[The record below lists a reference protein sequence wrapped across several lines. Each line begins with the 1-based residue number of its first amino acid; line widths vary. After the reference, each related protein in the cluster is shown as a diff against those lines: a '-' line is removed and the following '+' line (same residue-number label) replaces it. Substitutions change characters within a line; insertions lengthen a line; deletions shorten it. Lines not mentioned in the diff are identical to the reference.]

1 MIVNLYKIMRE
12 SILAVNNDKTQIMC
26 LAEKM
31 KITVE
36 GHEIEEMEHG
46 TVLELTDIVSLAHN
60 VSLWALKLTHSVS
73 FWAQK
78 LTHYVSF

>member
-1 MIVNLYKIMRE
+1 MNQNLVRNRIE
-12 SILAVNNDKTQIMC
+12 I
-26 LAEKM
+26 
-31 KITVE
+31 KITVK

-46 TVLELTDIVSLAHN
+46 TVLELNDIVSLAHN

-78 LTHYVSF
+78 TLK